1 MMTSIFFW
9 HYRNRKRDNY
19 VVLNFFFD
27 LPHSENPGNSK
38 FTVCVK
44 NTFLINLRVMISNI
58 YALPKIPNVDRNY
71 PNKTFLLPHLDIFIL
86 SRNFAIGQ
94 IWGRLFQIR
103 QYRSLI
109 QAPKV
114 QFLIPNLRIFFFA
127 ANFAI

>member
-1 MMTSIFFW
+1 MS
-9 HYRNRKRDNY
+9 
-19 VVLNFFFD
+19 
-27 LPHSENPGNSK
+27 
-38 FTVCVK
+38 
-44 NTFLINLRVMISNI
+44 NLRVLISKHFSRQI
-58 YALPKIPNVDRNY
+58 WHTWIQARSLRKSGPWTFRKSRPYTKIHCLSWNKFEGANSIHENSFFKITAQNY
-71 PNKTFLLPHLDIFIL
+71 PIKAFLVSSLSIFIL